1 MRPVIRIKLKIM
13 MFNIQLN
20 NLKTP
25 RFFMMH
31 KRNHIMRVF
40 FSVLLLLTATICFSQ
55 SEPNLKLWYKTPSGK
70 TWENALPIGN
80 GRLGAMIYGN
90 TEKETIQLNEHTVW
104 SGSPNRND
112 NPLAL
117 DSLAIIRQ
125 LIFEGKQ
132 KDAERIAG
140 RVIITKKSHGQK
152 FEPVGSLQL
161 AFDGHENVSNYYR
174 ELDIERAVTK
184 TTYTVGDITYTRE
197 ALASFPD
204 RVIVMRLTASKPG
217 SISFTASFTTPQK
230 RATIKTTPSK
240 ELTIF
245 GTTSDHETVKG
256 MVNYKGIVRMKLEGG
271 ALTAND
277 TSLTIS
283 NANAVTV
290 YISIATNFNNYHDIS
305 GDENKRAADYLNKA
319 FPKSF
324 STILPAHVAAYQKY
338 FNRVKLNLGTT
349 DAANLPTDER
359 LKNFNS
365 TNDPNL
371 VTLYYQYGRYLL
383 ISSSQPGGQAANLQG
398 IWNDKIN
405 PPWDSKYT
413 ININAEMNYWP
424 AEKTNL
430 AEMHEPFL
438 QMVKDMSVAGQQTA
452 KDMYGARGWVAH
464 HNTDIWRATGA
475 IDGPNWGVW
484 SAAGGWTSQHLWEHY
499 LYSGDKNFLASIY
512 PVLKGASTFYVD
524 YLVEHPKYHWLVVN
538 PDESPENTSKAHQN
552 SALDAGVTM
561 TNQIVFELFST
572 TIKAAEILK
581 KDAAFTNTLK
591 QMRKRLPPMHIG
603 QYGQLQE
610 WLDDIDDPKD
620 NHRHISH
627 LYGLFPSN
635 QISPYR
641 TPQLYSA
648 AKTTLTHRG
657 DVSTG
662 WSMGWKVNWWARML
676 DGNHAY
682 KLIQNQLSP
691 VKTTGTR
698 YEGGGGT
705 YNNLFDAHPPFQ
717 IDGNF
722 GCTSGITEM
731 LMQSANGEVHLLP
744 ALPDVWQNGSI
755 SGLRAIGGFQIVS
768 MEWKDAKLIKVVIKS
783 TLGGNLRL
791 RVPNEMKLATG
802 AVLKKATGKNSNP
815 FYQVEETPAPIV
827 SEKAT
832 ITPLQLKETTVYDLS
847 TAAGKTYTLVAQ

>member
-1 MRPVIRIKLKIM
+1 MKKL
-13 MFNIQLN
+13 FLA
-20 NLKTP
+20 
-25 RFFMMH
+25 FFLFLA
-31 KRNHIMRVF
+31 IT
-40 FSVLLLLTATICFSQ
+40 SFSQ
-55 SEPNLKLWYKTPSGK
+55 TKPGLKLWYNTPAGR

-90 TEKETIQLNEHTVW
+90 VEKETIQLNEHTVW

-161 AFDGHENVSNYYR
+161 AFDGHENFSNYSR
-174 ELDIERAVTK
+174 ELDIERAVTR
-184 TTYTVGDITYTRE
+184 TSYTVNGITYTRE

-204 RVIVMRLTASKPG
+204 RVVVMRLTASKPG
-217 SISFTASFTTPQK
+217 SISFIASFTTPQK
-230 RATIKTTPSK
+230 RATIKTTPAK

-277 TSLTIS
+277 TSLTI
-283 NANAVTV
+283 NKANAVTI
-290 YISIATNFNNYHDIS
+290 YISIATNFNNYYDIS

-324 STILPAHVAAYQKY
+324 ATILPAHVAAYQKY
-338 FNRVKLNLGTT
+338 FNRVKLDLGTN
-349 DAANLPTDER
+349 DAAANLPTDER

-365 TNDPNL
+365 TSDPSF
-371 VTLYYQYGRYLL
+371 VTLYYQFGRYLL

-398 IWNDKIN
+398 IWNQSIN

-430 AEMHEPFL
+430 AELHEPFL
-438 QMVKDMSVAGQQTA
+438 QMVKDMSVMGQQTA

-464 HNTDIWRATGA
+464 HNTDIWRSTGA

-512 PVLKGASTFYVD
+512 SVLKGAATFYVD

-538 PDESPENTSKAHQN
+538 PDESPENTSSAHQN

-561 TNQIVFELFST
+561 TNQIIFELFSS

-581 KDAAFTNTLK
+581 KDAAFIDTLK

-641 TPQLYSA
+641 TPELYSA
-648 AKTTLTHRG
+648 AKTTLIHRG

-682 KLIQNQLSP
+682 KLIQNQLTP
-691 VKTTGTR
+691 VSTGGGR
-698 YEGGGGT
+698 GGGGGGT

-731 LMQSANGEVHLLP
+731 LMQSENGEVHLLP
-744 ALPDVWQNGSI
+744 ALPDAWPVGSI
-755 SGLRAIGGFQIVS
+755 KGIRAQGGFEIVS
-768 MEWKDAKLIKVVIKS
+768 MEWKDAKLVKLVIKS

-791 RVPNEMKLATG
+791 RVPNSMKLTTG
-802 AVLKKATGKNSNP
+802 SALKKATGKNSNP
-815 FYQVEETPAPIV
+815 FYQVEETPAPII
-827 SEKAT
+827 SDKAT
-832 ITPLQLKETTVYDLS
+832 IAPLQLKETMLYDLP
-847 TAAGKTYTLVAQ
+847 TVTGKTYTLVAE

>member
-1 MRPVIRIKLKIM
+1 MKKL
-13 MFNIQLN
+13 FLA
-20 NLKTP
+20 
-25 RFFMMH
+25 FFLFLA
-31 KRNHIMRVF
+31 IT
-40 FSVLLLLTATICFSQ
+40 SFSQ
-55 SEPNLKLWYKTPSGK
+55 TKPGLKLWYNTPAGR

-90 TEKETIQLNEHTVW
+90 VEKETIQLNEHTVW

-161 AFDGHENVSNYYR
+161 AFDGHENFSNYSR
-174 ELDIERAVTK
+174 ELDIERAVTR
-184 TTYTVGDITYTRE
+184 TSYTVNGITYTRE

-204 RVIVMRLTASKPG
+204 RVVVMRLTASKPG
-217 SISFTASFTTPQK
+217 SISFIASFTTPQK
-230 RATIKTTPSK
+230 RATIKTTPAK

-277 TSLTIS
+277 TSLTI
-283 NANAVTV
+283 NKANAVTI

-324 STILPAHVAAYQKY
+324 AAILPAHIAAYQKY
-338 FNRVKLNLGTT
+338 FNRVKLDLGTN
-349 DAANLPTDER
+349 DAAAKLPTDER

-365 TNDPNL
+365 TSDPSF
-371 VTLYYQYGRYLL
+371 VTLYYQFGRYLL

-398 IWNDKIN
+398 IWNQSIN

-430 AEMHEPFL
+430 AELHEPFL
-438 QMVKDMSVAGQQTA
+438 QMVKDMFVMGQQTA

-464 HNTDIWRATGA
+464 HNTDIWRSTGA

-484 SAAGGWTSQHLWEHY
+484 SAAGGWTSQHLWDHY
-499 LYSGDKNFLASIY
+499 LYTGDKKFLASAY
-512 PVLKGASTFYVD
+512 PVLKGAATFYVD
-524 YLVEHPKYHWLVVN
+524 FLVEHPTNHWLVIN
-538 PDESPENTSKAHQN
+538 PDESPENAPAAHQG
-552 SALDAGVTM
+552 SSLDIGTTM
-561 TNQIVFELFST
+561 SNQIVFDVFSS
-572 TIKAAEILK
+572 TIRAAEILK
-581 KDAAFTNTLK
+581 KDVAFADTLK
-591 QMRKRLPPMHIG
+591 QMRKRLPPMQVGKH
-603 QYGQLQE
+603 GQLQE
-610 WLDDIDDPKD
+610 WLDDIDSPTDK
-620 NHRHISH
+620 HRHISH

-641 TPQLYSA
+641 TPQLHSA
-648 AKTTLTHRG
+648 AQTTLTHRG

-682 KLIQNQLSP
+682 KLIQNQLTP
-691 VKTTGTR
+691 VGS
-698 YEGGGGT
+698 GGRGSGGT

-731 LMQSANGEVHLLP
+731 LMQSANGEIHLIP
-744 ALPDVWQNGSI
+744 ALPDVWPAGSI

-768 MEWKDAKLIKVVIKS
+768 MNWKDGKLTKAVIKS

-791 RVPNEMKLATG
+791 RTPNTIKLSAGG
-802 AVLKKATGKNSNP
+802 ALKKATGKNTNP
-815 FYQVEETPAPIV
+815 FFYVEEITTPIV

-832 ITPLQLKETTVYDLS
+832 IAPLDLKPTVVYDLP
-847 TAAGKTYTLVAQ
+847 TQAGKTYTFVAQ